1 MEGRKEERELK
12 GKRVEGG
19 NRVSERME
27 QACKEGRKTVGRT
40 EGRIT
45 KCEEY

>member
-19 NRVSERME
+19 NRVRERME
-27 QACKEGRKTVGRT
+27 QVCKESRKIVGRA